1 MDEITAAQ
9 AAILA
14 GVSERTIRRKIA
26 SGAIPARRLGRN
38 RYAIKVSDL
47 HVSHPFEALMLRVEA
62 LEQRLGRLEAQLQVS
77 AYSAQTGIQA
87 DGSTAPPPLPAQF
100 ASAEVQ
106 QLFAQLAYET
116 ARLARSISFPQ
127 ESPQAT
133 VSSPIDDEEPSDQP
147 FPGQSN
153 KRHSGQAM

>member
-9 AAILA
+9 AAILT

-26 SGAIPARRLGRN
+26 SGSIPARRLGRN

-47 HVSHPFEALMLRVEA
+47 QMSHPFEALALRVEA
-62 LEQRLGRLEAQLQVS
+62 LEQRLSHLEAQLTVPVD
-77 AYSAQTGIQA
+77 SAQPGIQA
-87 DGSTAPPPLPAQF
+87 DGGAVSSPLPAQF
-100 ASAEVQ
+100 SSAGVQ

-127 ESPQAT
+127 DLTQPAEAAP
-133 VSSPIDDEEPSDQP
+133 VDDEELSN
-147 FPGQSN
+147 QSVADRPIS
-153 KRHSGQAM
+153 RHSEEAV